1 MFGINRP
8 TLALEPALLF
18 WASVE
23 PIESILIRPAT
34 KFVLHVIGATVG
46 AAAILFAVA
55 LWRLSAGPV
64 SLAFLAPYVEDALGA
79 EDASFRVSFDDFI
92 LSWAGWERSL
102 DIRAVGV
109 QAFSADGH
117 VLARVPE
124 MSLVL
129 SLPGLARGLIAPT
142 HLYLY
147 RPELRL
153 TRHAEGDIDMAIGGE
168 TATDGDLAARLLAD
182 LLAPPDRNR
191 ELGYLRRITVLGA
204 RLVVV
209 DEVLGTEWEAPNA
222 DIELERHESGLRIE
236 SDLAL
241 TVDGA
246 TLDVTAR
253 ASYETAGRKVA
264 LAVAFDEID
273 SARLTAVL
281 AHFAPE
287 LAAQVDAAL
296 PVSGRF
302 ALSGDLDGRID
313 EFTFELSG
321 GAGTVTPPLS
331 KAAEPFEVR
340 SMHLRGAVDFG
351 GPALRIDEL
360 FVDFGGPTFTGT
372 ALLSGDPASPDLV
385 GEFTMTD
392 VTAGDLGRFWPAEVA
407 PGGRRWVIAHITDGI
422 VPKLSMRLDVSG
434 EDWSKRHLDRDSVSG
449 TFEVRGGRA
458 EYIGGL
464 PPVENLAGTG
474 RFDAIDVHLNLT
486 HGTIEGL
493 TLERGTVDLL
503 DLDRAG
509 EIGKVE
515 VSVSGPLESALVI
528 LAMPGLGLAQEMGI
542 DPSRVGG
549 HINADLR
556 IEMPLSDDLVIDD
569 VIVRFGADLRDVS
582 ISSDALPSVFN
593 NRGVSDGNLA
603 AMMDSETFYLSGDV
617 VVGDTPLEITWQHNF
632 KSPPAEFRRRIDVTG
647 RLNEDDR
654 AAFGIDDSRLSGVLD
669 FELHLVDR
677 DGSSISGDV
686 IVDLSPAVL
695 DVPALA
701 WSKPPGAPGRARLGF
716 ELAPDGDLR
725 GGIAFAVE
733 AEGLTAAGIAEMT
746 PSRDGLAAITFHRL
760 DSGLNQGMATITFNA
775 DGGYD
780 VRLAAES
787 LDLRPHQ
794 KAWGESDDADWPPI
808 KISGVADTI
817 ILEGDATMHDI
828 DGEVTVRDGRI
839 ESARIEGFVSDGDP
853 FTFRLGRIAG
863 KREFLLSSENAG
875 AVFKALGVYDRM
887 SGGRLL
893 ATGVIHD
900 DRPDGATEG
909 TVVVDGFHVVDAPLL
924 AKMLTI
930 ATVTGALEMLDG
942 KGLPFG
948 HLEAPFVYRDQ
959 LLTLTDVRA
968 SGLSVG
974 FTLDGTV
981 DLGDDAQPVD
991 FSGTIIP
998 AYAINSA
1005 LGHIPL
1011 LGKILTGGEGEGMF
1025 AATYR
1030 VEGPMDDTRVSVNP
1044 LAVLAPGILR
1054 QLFTIFESSGEAAPA
1069 NGATPHGPAAN
1080 GEAVPQTIR

>member
-1 MFGINRP
+1 MFGISRP
-8 TLALEPALLF
+8 ALALEPAPLF

-34 KFVLHVIGATVG
+34 NFVLHVIAAAVG
-46 AAAILFAVA
+46 AAAIVFAVA

-64 SLAFLAPYVEDALGA
+64 SLAFLAPYVEDALSA
-79 EDASFRVSFDDFI
+79 EDASFKVSFDDFI
-92 LSWAGWERSL
+92 LTWAGWERSL

-109 QAFSADGH
+109 QVFSADGD

-153 TRHAEGDIDMAIGGE
+153 ARHAEGAIDMAIGGE
-168 TATDGDLAARLLAD
+168 TAADEDLTARLLAD
-182 LLAPPDRNR
+182 LLAPPDPNR

-204 RLVVV
+204 RLMVV

-241 TVDGA
+241 AVDGA

-253 ASYETAGRKVA
+253 ASYESDGRKVA
-264 LAVAFDEID
+264 LAVAFAEID
-273 SARLTAVL
+273 SARVTALV

-302 ALSGDLDGRID
+302 AMSGDLDGQID
-313 EFTFELSG
+313 DFTFELSG
-321 GAGTVTPPLS
+321 GAGTVTPPMS
-331 KAAEPFEVR
+331 GAAEPFEVR
-340 SMHLRGAVDFG
+340 SVQLRGTVDFD

-360 FVDFGGPTFTGT
+360 FVDFGGPTFAGT
-372 ALLSGDPASPDLV
+372 ALLSGDPAAPDLV

-392 VTAGDLGRFWPAEVA
+392 ITASDLGRYWPAEVA
-407 PGGRRWVIAHITDGI
+407 PGGRHWVIAHITEGF
-422 VPKLSMRLDVSG
+422 VPKLSLRLNVGG
-434 EDWSKRHLDRDSVSG
+434 EDWSKRHLDRDSVTG
-449 TFEVRGGRA
+449 TFEVRDGRA

-464 PPVENLAGTG
+464 PPATNLAGTG

-486 HGTIEGL
+486 HGTVEGL
-493 TLERGTVDLL
+493 TLERGTVHLL
-503 DLDRAG
+503 ELDRAG
-509 EIGKVE
+509 EVGKVE
-515 VSVSGPLESALVI
+515 VSVSGPLGSALAI
-528 LAMPGLGLAQEMGI
+528 LALPGLGLAQDMGI
-542 DPSRVGG
+542 DPSMVGG
-549 HINADLR
+549 HINADLE
-556 IEMPLSDDLVIDD
+556 IEMPLSDDLVMDD
-569 VIVRFGADLRDVS
+569 VIVRIGADLRDVS
-582 ISSDALPSVFN
+582 VSGDALPPVFN

-603 AMMDSETFYLSGDV
+603 AMMDSESFYLSGDV
-617 VVGDTPLEITWQHNF
+617 VLGGTPLEITWQHNF

-647 RLNEDDR
+647 RLDEDER
-654 AAFGIDDSRLSGVLD
+654 AAFGIDDSRLSGALD
-669 FELHLVDR
+669 FELHLVDH
-677 DGSSISGDV
+677 DGSSINGDV
-686 IVDLSPAVL
+686 IIDLAPALLV
-695 DVPALA
+695 VPALA
-701 WSKPPGAPGRARLGF
+701 WSKPLGAPGRARVGF
-716 ELAPDGDLR
+716 DLAPDGDLR
-725 GGIAFAVE
+725 GGIAFAVD
-733 AEGLTAAGIAEMT
+733 AEGLEADGTAELT
-746 PSRDGLAAITFHRL
+746 PSRDGLAAIAFHRL
-760 DSGLNQGMATITFNA
+760 ESGLNQGMATITFNA

-787 LDLRPHQ
+787 LDLRPYQ
-794 KAWGESDDADWPPI
+794 EAWGESDDAQWPPI
-808 KISGVADTI
+808 NISGVVDTV
-817 ILEGDATMHDI
+817 ILEGDAMMYDI
-828 DGEVTVRDGRI
+828 DCEISIRDGRI
-839 ESARIEGFVSDGDP
+839 GSARIEGFVGEGDP
-853 FTFRLGRIAG
+853 FTFRLGQTAG

-887 SGGRLL
+887 IGGRLL
-893 ATGVIHD
+893 TTGVIHD

-909 TVVVDGFHVVDAPLL
+909 TVVVDGFHVVNAPLL
-924 AKMLTI
+924 AKILTV

-942 KGLPFG
+942 QGLPFR
-948 HLEAPFVYRDQ
+948 HFEAPFVYRNE

-974 FTLDGTV
+974 FTLDGTI
-981 DLGDDAQPVD
+981 DLTDDAQPVN

-1011 LGKILTGGEGEGMF
+1011 LGKILTGGEGKGMF

-1030 VEGPMDDTRVSVNP
+1030 VDGPIDDTRVSVNP
-1044 LAVLAPGILR
+1044 LAALAPGILR
-1054 QLFTIFESSGEAAPA
+1054 QLFTIFESTGDAAPA
-1069 NGATPHGPAAN
+1069 DGATPHGSAAN
-1080 GEAVPQTIR
+1080 GQTVPQGSR